1 MNNSV
6 YILKDRAILYVNGQ
20 DARDF
25 LQNLISSD
33 INKAVSYTHLRAHET
48 V

>member
-6 YILKDRAILYVNGQ
+6 YILKDRAILYVNGE

-25 LQNLISSD
+25 LQNLISND
-33 INKAVSYTHLRAHET
+33 INKVTDNSSFLRDK
-48 V
+48 